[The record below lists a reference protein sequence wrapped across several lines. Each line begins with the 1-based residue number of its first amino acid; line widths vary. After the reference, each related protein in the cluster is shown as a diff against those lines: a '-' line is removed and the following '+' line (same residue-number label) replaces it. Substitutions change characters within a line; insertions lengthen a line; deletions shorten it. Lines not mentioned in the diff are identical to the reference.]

1 LSVLKY
7 NLANLYKKVVLLLHY
22 RKENVME
29 DKKQQVIQKVISKAW
44 EDVKFR
50 KELLINPIEVIEKLT
65 GVKVVLPEG
74 KELVVVDQTDK
85 SKIYVNL
92 PSEPEIDNLEL
103 TEDQLEAI
111 AGGEQMMWKNL
122 TDSLFSSLKN
132 CIRL

>member
-1 LSVLKY
+1 
-7 NLANLYKKVVLLLHY
+7 
-22 RKENVME
+22 ME

-44 EDVKFR
+44 EDSKFR
-50 KELLINPIEVIEKLT
+50 KELLGNPVEAIEKLT
-65 GVKVVLPEG
+65 GVKIVLPEG

-85 SKIYVNL
+85 SKVYVNL
-92 PSEPEIDNLEL
+92 PAEPEIDNLEL

-122 TDSLFSSLKN
+122 TDSLFSTLKS